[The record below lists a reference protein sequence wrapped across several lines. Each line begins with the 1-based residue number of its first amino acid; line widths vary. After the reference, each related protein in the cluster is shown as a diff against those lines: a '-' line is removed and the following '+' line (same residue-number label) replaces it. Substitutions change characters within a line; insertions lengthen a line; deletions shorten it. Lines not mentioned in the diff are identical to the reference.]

1 MKGKLKHWNEEKG
14 FGFIGLE
21 HQSKDIF
28 IHISSLKKMS
38 RRPLNGDIIIFEI
51 HIDSNGKKRAVNC
64 QIQGVAKKTQH
75 KNRYKKQENNH
86 KSLLYFVIFLIIT
99 VFIYMNYA
107 KNLNF
112 NSSSLQIPLSLN
124 SSVVDL
130 KEKIDSIS
138 TNSYTCERGKIYC
151 SQMSSCREAKFY
163 LRNCPG
169 TRMDG
174 NHDGVPCESQW
185 CR

>member
-1 MKGKLKHWNEEKG
+1 MKGKLKRWNEEKG

-38 RRPLNGDIIIFEI
+38 RRPFNGDIIIFEI
-51 HIDSNGKKRAVNC
+51 HVDSNGKKRAVNC

-75 KNRYKKQENNH
+75 KNRYKKQEKNYE
-86 KSLLYFVIFLIIT
+86 SLLYPVVFLMIT
-99 VFIYMNYA
+99 IFIYMNYVR
-107 KNLNF
+107 NL
-112 NSSSLQIPLSLN
+112 NSSSSQIPLSA
-124 SSVVDL
+124 SSSTTYP
-130 KEKIDSIS
+130 KEKINSAS
-138 TNSYTCERGKIYC
+138 TNNYTCETGKIYC
-151 SQMSSCREAKFY
+151 SQMSSYREAKYY
-163 LRNCPG
+163 LKNCSG